1 MTELKVNRELIK
13 GDAVTERYEPSIT
26 INQLQ
31 TEKNG
36 GYFNL
41 GHIYLLLSL
50 YSRWLFPDIADMI
63 HFSNKAWENS
73 TCMTSSKQLV
83 LNISNLLKCR
93 EANIIYHH
101 LCWCRNA
108 SHLMMT
114 EDDQCSLK
122 RLISSLSHLFFSL
135 EAVYSQVWWIVFAH
149 CVNLIGKCCE
159 NVPAV
164 KAVLVEQTQY
174 SV

>member
-1 MTELKVNRELIK
+1 MPWQRDMNHPSLLISYRQRK
-13 GDAVTERYEPSIT
+13 MEVTSTLDTFIFCFHYTVDDCSQILLTWFVFPIKH
-26 INQLQ
+26 
-31 TEKNG
+31 EKTP
-36 GYFNL
+36 
-41 GHIYLLLSL
+41 HA
-50 YSRWLFPDIADMI
+50 WPQV
-63 HFSNKAWENS
+63 SNS
-73 TCMTSSKQLV
+73 V

-114 EDDQCSLK
+114 EDDQRSLK

>member
-1 MTELKVNRELIK
+1 MTEWKVNRDMIK
-13 GDAVTERYEPSIT
+13 GDAVTERCEPSIT

-31 TEKNG
+31 TEKSG

-50 YSRWLFPDIADMI
+50 YSWWLFPDTADMI
-63 HFSNKAWENS
+63 HFSNKAWENR
-73 TCMTSSKQLV
+73 TCMTSSKQLGV
-83 LNISNLLKCR
+83 ECISNLLNCT

-108 SHLMMT
+108 SHLMIT

-122 RLISSLSHLFFSL
+122 RLISSLAHLFFSL
-135 EAVYSQVWWIVFAH
+135 KAVHSQVWCILFATLH
-149 CVNLIGKCCE
+149 
-159 NVPAV
+159 
-164 KAVLVEQTQY
+164 
-174 SV
+174 